1 MQIKQ
6 EKGHYTLYKESEAI
20 GTAVVDGAA
29 ILRLEIVPAW
39 RGRGYGSYLV
49 KELLRRGGGLDPKQ
63 ATRFTAP
70 LPRDEAG
77 RALARRFDFVAEG
90 GRLVRRRVPDLSAVE
105 LCHEFLEL
113 HVTPGGLYLDATCGN
128 GNDTLFLC
136 RLAGQNGRVL
146 AMDIQ
151 QKAVDRTNKRLTD
164 AGYEK
169 VGRAVLYDH
178 AKLAELVQPGTADC
192 VLFNFGWLPGA
203 EHDVHST
210 ADGSVPAL
218 RAALEALRPGGVLAA
233 VLYSGKVIGDAE
245 KQAAL
250 AFFKALPL
258 TRYTV
263 LVCEFANWAQTAPLP
278 CFVIKK

>member
-151 QKAVDRTNKRLTD
+151 QKAVDRTNRRLTD

-178 AKLAELVQPGTADC
+178 AKLGELVQPGKVVACCSTSA
-192 VLFNFGWLPGA
+192 GWPGA
-203 EHDVHST
+203 RAHRTFHGAGAVFPPCVPRWMPCAPAVCWRLCCT
-210 ADGSVPAL
+210 AARS
-218 RAALEALRPGGVLAA
+218 
-233 VLYSGKVIGDAE
+233 
-245 KQAAL
+245 
-250 AFFKALPL
+250 
-258 TRYTV
+258 
-263 LVCEFANWAQTAPLP
+263 
-278 CFVIKK
+278 

>member
-113 HVTPGGLYLDATCGN
+113 YVTPGGLYLDATCGN

-178 AKLAELVQPGTADC
+178 AKLGELVQPGKVDC

-203 EHDVHST
+203 DHSVFST
-210 ADGSVPAL
+210 ADSSIP
-218 RAALEALRPGGVLAA
+218 ALEAALAALRTGGVLSAI
-233 VLYSGKVIGDAE
+233 LYSGRVIGTDE
-245 KQAAL
+245 KQSIL
-250 AFFKALPL
+250 GWLRALPL
-258 TRYTV
+258 EKYTV
-263 LVCEFANWAQTAPLP
+263 LVCDFANWADTAPLP
-278 CFVIKK
+278 CLVLKK